1 MIDQSVVKG
10 EITSLRL
17 LLEKRNDLVIYFIVL
32 IVIRG
37 KVHCRI
43 RNVIAH

>member
-1 MIDQSVVKG
+1 MIDQPVVKG

-32 IVIRG
+32 IAIRG
-37 KVHCRI
+37 KF
-43 RNVIAH
+43 IAEM